1 MWESFGGDT
10 LLLGFQDYILDLLQQ
25 PLGCLDAGVGL
36 GEACV
41 VGGVLLE
48 VVLDV
53 IPLELREETFDV
65 FLVLEL
71 GGVRGGDLD
80 FAHLGVEFRDVEEV
94 ASAAAV
100 LGYLSLSFGCIF
112 RTLLTAARSHR
123 SSSVICTV
131 FPGAVSIVNKALGL
145 TCSGSA
151 RTAVAQIVARI
162 AAVFILMIFPVN

>member
-48 VVLDV
+48 VPLDV
-53 IPLELREETFDV
+53 VPLELREEAFDIL
-65 FLVLEL
+65 LVLEL

-94 ASAAAV
+94 AAASAV
-100 LGYLSLSFGCIF
+100 LGSLRACPSRVCFKSYSLLQDPIAPLLLSEQSFQGLS
-112 RTLLTAARSHR
+112 RS
-123 SSSVICTV
+123 
-131 FPGAVSIVNKALGL
+131 
-145 TCSGSA
+145 
-151 RTAVAQIVARI
+151 
-162 AAVFILMIFPVN
+162 